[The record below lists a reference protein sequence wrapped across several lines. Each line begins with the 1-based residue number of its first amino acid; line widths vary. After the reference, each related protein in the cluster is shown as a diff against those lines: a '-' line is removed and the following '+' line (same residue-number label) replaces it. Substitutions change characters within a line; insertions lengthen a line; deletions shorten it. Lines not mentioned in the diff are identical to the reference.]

1 MGIIMEKD
9 TTYTVNRQELIRMAR
24 ESCEGNLKSSGNG
37 RFSQGLSM
45 KGTSK
50 KKAAI
55 AKSPKANSL
64 RIGNTTTMSALE
76 KKQLA
81 IKLMLIRTICAS
93 VIFLAI
99 VAIDKFDF
107 TYETFNSDM
116 IIESVKSNH
125 MYDKAEKIF
134 TTLQDE
140 KIVDVFNG
148 LD

>member
-45 KGTSK
+45 KGASK

-55 AKSPKANSL
+55 ANSPKANSL
-64 RIGNTTTMSALE
+64 RVGNTTTMSALE

-81 IKLMLIRTICAS
+81 IKFMLIRTICAS

>member
-1 MGIIMEKD
+1 MEKD

-45 KGTSK
+45 KGASK

-55 AKSPKANSL
+55 ANSPKANSL
-64 RIGNTTTMSALE
+64 RVGNTTTMSALE

-81 IKLMLIRTICAS
+81 IKFMLIRTICAS